1 MSKKS
6 NKLSEQEKVK
16 IAGLAASGGA
26 DSIKNLADEYGVS
39 EEEIRNVIHQY
50 PVKKDSDDQDEYT
63 LEVTEDFQK
72 SVEYGATFDH
82 LNYNRLTFWSLFGS
96 GVIVLFI
103 VAVMFMYEY
112 TRTSSMQVQ
121 SERSTF
127 YNIEQL
133 KLNDQARLNSFG
145 VVDPDEGIYRI
156 PIDSA
161 ITIITVD

>member
-6 NKLSEQEKVK
+6 KKLTEQDKLK
-16 IAGLAASGGA
+16 ITGLAASGGT
-26 DSIKNLADEYGVS
+26 DSIKKLADEFGVS
-39 EEEIRNVIHQY
+39 EEEIRNVIDQN

-63 LEVTEDFQK
+63 LEVSEDFRN

-82 LNYNRLTFWSLFGS
+82 LNYKRLTFWSLFGS

-103 VAVMFMYEY
+103 IAVMFMYEY
-112 TRTSSMQVQ
+112 TRTTSMQVQ

-133 KLNDQARLNSFG
+133 QQNDQAKLNSFG
-145 VVDPDEGIYRI
+145 VVDPDEGIFRI

-161 ITIITVD
+161 ITVIAID